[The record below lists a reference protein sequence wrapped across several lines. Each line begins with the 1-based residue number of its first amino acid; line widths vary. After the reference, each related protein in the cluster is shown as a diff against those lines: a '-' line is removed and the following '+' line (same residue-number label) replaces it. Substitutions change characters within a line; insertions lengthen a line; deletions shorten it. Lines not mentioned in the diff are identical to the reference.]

1 MAKSMHRTRIKFCGM
16 TRADDI
22 GSAVDAGVDSIGLI
36 FVPGSARQIS
46 VDRAA
51 PMLWGIGPFV
61 TVVAVFADA
70 PVEQIIET
78 TNRLAIGTVQLHGTE
93 PYAILKQLGHLR
105 VIKAVRTGTDRPE
118 QDMWW
123 TVCPWQW
130 PCNYAGLL
138 WDTPGPGGTGVVNDW
153 DWIAKDRDRGPI
165 VVAGGLTPEN
175 VGDVV
180 RKLRP
185 YGVDV
190 SSGIEISK
198 GIKSAEKMR
207 AFVAAVR
214 AADTELSDG
223 DCE

>member
-1 MAKSMHRTRIKFCGM
+1 M

-22 GSAVDAGVDSIGLI
+22 GHAVDAGADAIGLI
-36 FVPGSARQIS
+36 FVPGSARRMSIE
-46 VDRAA
+46 RAG

-61 TVVAVFADA
+61 NVVAVFADA

-78 TNRLAIGTVQLHGTE
+78 TNRLAIGTVQLHGCE
-93 PYAILKQLGHLR
+93 PFTILKQLGHLR
-105 VIKAVRTGTDRPE
+105 VIKAIRTGKNTPD

-123 TVCPWQW
+123 TSCPWQW
-130 PCNYAGLL
+130 PRNYAGLL
-138 WDTPGPGGTGVVNDW
+138 WDTPGPGGAGVANDW
-153 DWIAKDRDRGPI
+153 DWIATDRDLDPI
-165 VVAGGLTPEN
+165 TVAGGLTPEN

-190 SSGIEISK
+190 STGIESSK
-198 GIKSAEKMR
+198 GIKSADKMR

-214 AADTELSDG
+214 AADAELSDDIG
-223 DCE
+223 PKTV